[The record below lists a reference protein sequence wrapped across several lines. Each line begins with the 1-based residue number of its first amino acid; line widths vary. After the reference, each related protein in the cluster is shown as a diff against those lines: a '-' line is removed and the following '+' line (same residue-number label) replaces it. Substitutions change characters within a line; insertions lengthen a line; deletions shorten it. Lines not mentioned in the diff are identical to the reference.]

1 MKTIPTQDG
10 FQGRFEE
17 TPCTPIHPTDSKNH
31 QMSTTITAMPE
42 QQQDTAGIHTKM
54 PSSRFS
60 SWLRISIE
68 NLVIFD
74 GKIGIAW

>member
-1 MKTIPTQDG
+1 
-10 FQGRFEE
+10 
-17 TPCTPIHPTDSKNH
+17 
-31 QMSTTITAMPE
+31 MPE

-54 PSSRFS
+54 PSSRLS

-74 GKIGIAW
+74 GKIGIALHGDLMGDVMELT